1 MTPTEEEELGYDYNN
16 GPQYCGRCDL
26 DIEEEDLVATLL
38 SKLKIVRMATKEI
51 KADLKA
57 ITGSKLESMSL
68 MMIKKVE

>member
-16 GPQYCGRCDL
+16 GPQYCGKCDL

-38 SKLKIVRMATKEI
+38 STLKGVRSAIKMI
-51 KADLKA
+51 KADLNA
-57 ITGSKLESMSL
+57 VAGAKLESLSL